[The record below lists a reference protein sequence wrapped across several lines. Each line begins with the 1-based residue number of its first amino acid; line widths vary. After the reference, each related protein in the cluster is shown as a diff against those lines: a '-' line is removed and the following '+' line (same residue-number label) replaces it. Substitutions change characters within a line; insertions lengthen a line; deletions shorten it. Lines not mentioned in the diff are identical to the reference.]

1 MSTQQSRNTFTEEL
15 CKYFMD
21 FLQSGFK
28 STRFPKRYI
37 RPTDEKGFKI
47 GINLSKYENFNE
59 SIRKILNKPE
69 PFQQDISVKK
79 GTHTVKLN
87 DNSIDLLKKLTKQI
101 KDKDIDKIVLLSS
114 KTIKEFAISH
124 RNKPDE
130 AYEKI
135 NEIIKKEIKELVVKP
150 ISEKMDPLIGSQS
163 NFQLE
168 SLDALEHGLT
178 ELILDP
184 LVEQVPSIFN
194 NILADPKYKIKDD
207 VANLF
212 NKTDIASS
220 LLNYFS
226 SFEVKDFYYDL
237 QEIVNSQ
244 KNLDKKEIYL
254 YFGDIDIEKKKFP
267 LFYIQ
272 ANIKEYSTESHFKIS
287 FSNEMFVNR
296 KAIQYAFQ
304 VLFKDDKKVETF
316 DEERKLYISEEENL
330 SERLTGIVEN
340 LVSKLRTSGD
350 IDFKNSTKQVSRAKD
365 FIISNNCYFSVFDKS
380 DEALVNDYE
389 DILSKLLAGDS
400 DVAEMFK
407 QLITDFLINEP
418 EVVNEN
424 IEDEWDGL
432 EVSDRLNYE
441 SPIPVNPEQQKIL
454 KALNNEKCKYV
465 VVEGPPGTG
474 KSHTISAIA
483 FDYILKF
490 KSILILSDTREALDV
505 VENKINTTLNQVR
518 GKHNIQ
524 NPILRLGKM
533 GNTYNKILAKTSVDN
548 LRTFH
553 RAQKTHRKD
562 VEKEISEISGVVND
576 RLKILSDHYQGI
588 DKEKFHE
595 FAEVS
600 KQCSKEDLVINV
612 KDLNLYLQTNSLTSE
627 DLPLDTFIDNLNQI
641 SEYEFV
647 IDKFKEIYK
656 SKKLLDFKNYQQ
668 NLNEI
673 HNFVGENIKATK
685 IFYLLNKISE
695 KSMDYLG
702 KKISEYRELTSGIL
716 GGFLKAGK
724 IQTIEDDIKKN
735 IGYSGSINL
744 KKDDV
749 NLQVFKEYIES
760 FIDYCKKN
768 KLNHEVLIKIIK
780 TNKDYSSIKDQL
792 AFFNKYKHTLNIIYD
807 NQEQSKKLDI
817 KENDIDTLFENKVAL
832 LEEETVDSIKRY
844 YNLEN
849 FFSGIFD
856 NSENFD
862 YASLMKRA
870 QSLYTTRMTDIID
883 EKIIKFFDTNRNTA
897 KSLSKI
903 IRAKQKFPKNQF
915 AKLKNTFPC
924 IISSVRDFAEYIDLD
939 IGMFD
944 LIIIDEAS
952 QVSIAQAFPAII
964 RAKKILVL
972 GDKKQFSNLQSYQ
985 ATSIKNNALLNNL
998 RKVFKNNISKDPVQL
1013 ERLESFN
1020 VKTSILD
1027 FFERI
1032 ANYNAMLKKHFR
1044 GYPEHIAYCSKTFYS
1059 NDLQAI
1065 RLRSKSIKD
1074 IIHFEVLDY
1083 EIDKETQNTN
1093 DQEAKYIIKQLE
1105 KIKEREDETTVGIIT
1120 PFSDQQ
1126 KNLTT
1131 LITKHKDKDYFF
1143 DKLNL
1148 KIMTFDTCQGE
1159 EREIIFYSMVA
1170 TKKKDNLNY
1179 IFPTD
1184 LSNTDLE
1191 ELGDKR
1197 AQRMNVGLSRVQ
1209 EKMVFV
1215 LSKKPD
1221 EFNNEIG
1228 NAIRFIH
1235 NIYDSEEKLPTKSQ
1249 LDPSSPMEAKV
1260 LDWFKQTP
1268 FYLEN
1273 KDKIELK
1280 SQFPI
1285 GEYFKQLYTE
1295 YNHPKFVVDFLVIY
1309 NSNGKT
1315 KQSVIEYDGL
1325 KEHFENT
1332 DLITEGNYEDYYTIE
1347 HEERQKTLE
1356 TYGVNFIRLNKFNIT
1371 DNPVKYLDQKLKETF
1386 KKDGKINISQ
1396 FKIQESIQKT
1406 NDGEKK
1412 YCDRCKKL
1420 KDLKSFKD
1428 SSLSSGV
1435 GIVCMSCKKTPGKKR
1450 RSVPARQEYKQ
1461 TNVKFKWQVG
1471 KTYLIDYTAA
1481 SGYQTSRKIKIISI
1495 DTQYL
1500 RTHDYK
1506 TGENRTFRKDRIQN
1520 SHEEN

>member
-1 MSTQQSRNTFTEEL
+1 MSTQKSRNIFVEEL

-21 FLQSGFK
+21 FLQTGFK

-37 RPTDEKGFKI
+37 RLNNEKNFKI
-47 GINLSKYENFNE
+47 GIDLSKYENFNE
-59 SIRKILNKPE
+59 SIRKVLNKPE
-69 PFQQDISVKK
+69 PFQQEISVKK
-79 GTHTVKLN
+79 GTYTVKLN
-87 DNSIDLLKKLTKQI
+87 NTSIDLLKKLTKQI
-101 KDKDIDKIVLLSS
+101 KDKDVEKIVLLST
-114 KTIKEFAISH
+114 KTIKEFALSH

-130 AYEKI
+130 AYDKI
-135 NEIIKKEIKELVVKP
+135 NEIIKKEITEIIVKP

-163 NFQLE
+163 NFVFE
-168 SLDALEHGLT
+168 SLYTLEMGLT

-184 LVEQVPSIFN
+184 LIEQIPSIFN
-194 NILADPKYKIKDD
+194 NILADKKYKPKDD
-207 VANLF
+207 ISSLF
-212 NKTDIASS
+212 NRSDIASS

-226 SFEVKDFYYDL
+226 NFEVKDFYYDL

-254 YFGDIDIEKKKFP
+254 YFGDIEIEKKGFP
-267 LFYIQ
+267 LFYTQ
-272 ANIKEYSTESHFKIS
+272 VNIKEYSTESHFKIG
-287 FSNEMFVNR
+287 FSNEMFVNK

-304 VLFKDDKKVETF
+304 VLFKEDKKVETF
-316 DEERKLYISEEENL
+316 NEERKLYISEEENL
-330 SERLTGIVEN
+330 SERLTGIIQN
-340 LVSKLRTSGD
+340 LISKLRTDGN
-350 IDFKNSTKQVSRAKD
+350 IDLKNPSRQISKSLEFK
-365 FIISNNCYFSVFDKS
+365 ISNNCYFCVFDKS
-380 DEALVNDYE
+380 DEALINDYE
-389 DILSKLLAGDS
+389 DILSKILAGDS
-400 DVAEMFK
+400 EVAAMFK

-432 EVSDRLNYE
+432 EVNDRLNYE

-454 KALNNEKCKYV
+454 RALNNEKCKYV

-533 GNTYNKILAKTSVDN
+533 GNTYNKILAKSSVDN

-562 VEKEISEISGVVND
+562 VENEITEISGVVND
-576 RLKILSDHYQGI
+576 RLKILSDHYKSI
-588 DKEKFHE
+588 DKSKFEE

-600 KQCSKEDLVINV
+600 KQCSKEDLVIDV
-612 KDLNLYLQTNSLTSE
+612 KNFNLFLQKNSLTSE
-627 DLPLDTFIDNLNQI
+627 DLSLDKFIDNLNQI

-647 IDKFKEIYK
+647 VDQFKEIYK
-656 SKKLLDFKNYQQ
+656 SKKLSDFNNYLQ
-668 NLNEI
+668 NLKLIDEYAE
-673 HNFVGENIKATK
+673 HGEANINL
-685 IFYLLNKISE
+685 FYQYGNISE
-695 KSMDYLG
+695 DTIGFLKSKVM
-702 KKISEYRELTSGIL
+702 EYRKLTDGIF
-716 GGFLKAGK
+716 GGFLKGNQIIK
-724 IQTIEDDIKKN
+724 IEKEIEKKLKPKKN
-735 IGYSGSINL
+735 IDL
-744 KKDDV
+744 KKND
-749 NLQVFKEYIES
+749 ES
-760 FIDYCKKN
+760 LLFFSKHASDFFNFCSKKN
-768 KLNHEVLIKIIK
+768 VDYKTLLKIIK
-780 TNKDYSSIKDQL
+780 NNNPSSIFDQTE
-792 AFFNKYKHTLNIIYD
+792 FIEKYKYTLEIIFE
-807 NQEQSKKLDI
+807 NQEQLKKLDI
-817 KENDIDTLFENKVAL
+817 KENDIETLFENKLAL
-832 LEEETVDSIKRY
+832 LEDETVDSIKKY

-862 YASLMKRA
+862 YATLMKRA
-870 QSLYTTRMTDIID
+870 QALYTTRMTDIID
-883 EKIIKFFDTNRNTA
+883 EKIINFYDTNKNTA

-903 IRAKQKFPKNQF
+903 IRAKQKFPKEQF
-915 AKLKNTFPC
+915 SKLKNTFPC

-964 RAKKILVL
+964 RARKILVL

-1032 ANYNAMLKKHFR
+1032 ANYAAMLKKHFR
-1044 GYPEHIAYCSKTFYS
+1044 GYPEHIAYCSKTFYG

-1074 IIHFEVLDY
+1074 IIHFEILDY
-1083 EIDKETQNTN
+1083 EIDKEVGNTN

-1105 KIKEREDETTVGIIT
+1105 KLKESGAETTVGIIT

-1131 LITKHKDKDYFF
+1131 LITKHKDKEYFF
-1143 DKLNL
+1143 EKLHL

-1159 EREIIFYSMVA
+1159 EREIIYYSMVA
-1170 TKKKDNLNY
+1170 TKNIDKLNW

-1184 LSNTDLE
+1184 LSRTDLE
-1191 ELGDKR
+1191 ELGDKK
-1197 AQRMNVGLSRVQ
+1197 AQRLNVGLSRVQ

-1221 EFNNEIG
+1221 DFNKEIG

-1235 NIYDSEEKLPTKSQ
+1235 NIFDSEEKLPKAKQ
-1249 LDPSSPMEAKV
+1249 LDPKSPMEVKV
-1260 LDWFKQTP
+1260 LQWFKQTS

-1273 KDKIELK
+1273 KDKIEVK

-1285 GEYFKQLYTE
+1285 GEYFKQLYME

-1309 NSNGKT
+1309 NSDGKT

-1325 KEHFENT
+1325 KDHFENT
-1332 DLITEGNYEDYYTIE
+1332 DLITDSNYEDYYTVE
-1347 HEERQKTLE
+1347 HEERQKILE
-1356 TYGVNFIRLNKFNIT
+1356 TYGVNFIRLNRFNIS
-1371 DNPVKYLDQKLKETF
+1371 DNPIKYLDQKLKETF
-1386 KKDGKINISQ
+1386 KKNGKINTSQ
-1396 FKIQESIQKT
+1396 YKIQESIQKT
-1406 NDGEKK
+1406 NEGEKK

-1428 SSLSSGV
+1428 KSLSSGI
-1435 GIVCMSCKKTPGKKR
+1435 GIVCMSCKKNTSGKR
-1450 RSVPARQEYKQ
+1450 RSVPARQEYKT
-1461 TNVKFKWQVG
+1461 TNVKFKWQAD
-1471 KTYLIDYTAA
+1471 KIYNIDYTAA

-1495 DTQYL
+1495 DTKYL
-1500 RTHDYK
+1500 RTYDYK
-1506 TGENRTFRKDRIQN
+1506 TGENRTFRKDRVQN
-1520 SHEEN
+1520 SKEA

>member
-1 MSTQQSRNTFTEEL
+1 MSTQQSRNIFTEEL

-37 RPTDEKGFKI
+37 RLKDEKNFKI

-124 RNKPDE
+124 KNKPDE
-130 AYEKI
+130 AYDKI
-135 NEIIKKEIKELVVKP
+135 NEIIKKEIIEIVIKP

-168 SLDALEHGLT
+168 SLDRLEHELT

-194 NILADPKYKIKDD
+194 NILADPKYKTKED

-226 SFEVKDFYYDL
+226 GFEVKDFYYDL

-254 YFGDIDIEKKKFP
+254 YFGDIEIEKKKFP

-365 FIISNNCYFSVFDKS
+365 FNISNNCYFCVFDKS

-588 DKEKFHE
+588 DKEKFQE

-627 DLPLDTFIDNLNQI
+627 DLPLDSFIDNLNQI

-656 SKKLLDFKNYQQ
+656 SKKLLDFRNYQQ
-668 NLNEI
+668 SLNEI
-673 HNFVGENIKATK
+673 HNFVGENIKS
-685 IFYLLNKISE
+685 NQN
-695 KSMDYLG
+695 
-702 KKISEYRELTSGIL
+702 IL
-716 GGFLKAGK
+716 
-724 IQTIEDDIKKN
+724 
-735 IGYSGSINL
+735 
-744 KKDDV
+744 
-749 NLQVFKEYIES
+749 
-760 FIDYCKKN
+760 
-768 KLNHEVLIKIIK
+768 
-780 TNKDYSSIKDQL
+780 
-792 AFFNKYKHTLNIIYD
+792 
-807 NQEQSKKLDI
+807 
-817 KENDIDTLFENKVAL
+817 
-832 LEEETVDSIKRY
+832 
-844 YNLEN
+844 
-849 FFSGIFD
+849 
-856 NSENFD
+856 
-862 YASLMKRA
+862 
-870 QSLYTTRMTDIID
+870 
-883 EKIIKFFDTNRNTA
+883 
-897 KSLSKI
+897 
-903 IRAKQKFPKNQF
+903 F
-915 AKLKNTFPC
+915 AK
-924 IISSVRDFAEYIDLD
+924 
-939 IGMFD
+939 
-944 LIIIDEAS
+944 
-952 QVSIAQAFPAII
+952 
-964 RAKKILVL
+964 
-972 GDKKQFSNLQSYQ
+972 
-985 ATSIKNNALLNNL
+985 
-998 RKVFKNNISKDPVQL
+998 
-1013 ERLESFN
+1013 
-1020 VKTSILD
+1020 
-1027 FFERI
+1027 
-1032 ANYNAMLKKHFR
+1032 
-1044 GYPEHIAYCSKTFYS
+1044 
-1059 NDLQAI
+1059 
-1065 RLRSKSIKD
+1065 
-1074 IIHFEVLDY
+1074 
-1083 EIDKETQNTN
+1083 
-1093 DQEAKYIIKQLE
+1093 
-1105 KIKEREDETTVGIIT
+1105 
-1120 PFSDQQ
+1120 
-1126 KNLTT
+1126 
-1131 LITKHKDKDYFF
+1131 
-1143 DKLNL
+1143 
-1148 KIMTFDTCQGE
+1148 
-1159 EREIIFYSMVA
+1159 
-1170 TKKKDNLNY
+1170 
-1179 IFPTD
+1179 
-1184 LSNTDLE
+1184 
-1191 ELGDKR
+1191 
-1197 AQRMNVGLSRVQ
+1197 
-1209 EKMVFV
+1209 
-1215 LSKKPD
+1215 
-1221 EFNNEIG
+1221 
-1228 NAIRFIH
+1228 
-1235 NIYDSEEKLPTKSQ
+1235 
-1249 LDPSSPMEAKV
+1249 
-1260 LDWFKQTP
+1260 
-1268 FYLEN
+1268 
-1273 KDKIELK
+1273 
-1280 SQFPI
+1280 
-1285 GEYFKQLYTE
+1285 
-1295 YNHPKFVVDFLVIY
+1295 
-1309 NSNGKT
+1309 
-1315 KQSVIEYDGL
+1315 
-1325 KEHFENT
+1325 
-1332 DLITEGNYEDYYTIE
+1332 
-1347 HEERQKTLE
+1347 
-1356 TYGVNFIRLNKFNIT
+1356 
-1371 DNPVKYLDQKLKETF
+1371 
-1386 KKDGKINISQ
+1386 
-1396 FKIQESIQKT
+1396 
-1406 NDGEKK
+1406 
-1412 YCDRCKKL
+1412 
-1420 KDLKSFKD
+1420 
-1428 SSLSSGV
+1428 
-1435 GIVCMSCKKTPGKKR
+1435 
-1450 RSVPARQEYKQ
+1450 
-1461 TNVKFKWQVG
+1461 
-1471 KTYLIDYTAA
+1471 
-1481 SGYQTSRKIKIISI
+1481 
-1495 DTQYL
+1495 
-1500 RTHDYK
+1500 
-1506 TGENRTFRKDRIQN
+1506 
-1520 SHEEN
+1520 